1 MQWQLGAIAPIR
13 TANSAL
19 LQGVLGTCSS
29 GKFFQI
35 EVLWDAIKN
44 ILNANAWIPYWTCNA
59 KIFKKKHSQTKG
71 GGGGRGQAG
80 HSWPTPK
87 STLDPRVLN
96 PPYPRTTF
104 LHKKTTIITPLG
116 VVVHLDKGQVG
127 ENPGNEVEGALVT
140 NCSILKDFHI

>member
-1 MQWQLGAIAPIR
+1 MPG
-13 TANSAL
+13 
-19 LQGVLGTCSS
+19 
-29 GKFFQI
+29 FHI
-35 EVLWDAIKN
+35 EHVMLKYLRKN
-44 ILNANAWIPYWTCNA
+44 IPR
-59 KIFKKKHSQTKG
+59 QKG
-71 GGGGRGQAG
+71 GGGGGGGGGGHAG

-104 LHKKTTIITPLG
+104 LHKKNTIITPLG

>member
-1 MQWQLGAIAPIR
+1 MPGFHIEHVMLKYLR
-13 TANSAL
+13 KNSPR
-19 LQGVLGTCSS
+19 Q
-29 GKFFQI
+29 
-35 EVLWDAIKN
+35 
-44 ILNANAWIPYWTCNA
+44 
-59 KIFKKKHSQTKG
+59 KG
-71 GGGGRGQAG
+71 GGGGGGGGQAG